1 MRQQD
6 DPARPAP
13 TPALPGH
20 GGDRCVMSDERPAG
34 LTTMGASAHNPLE
47 QPYRPGDGNHARRR
61 GQALTVVVDER
72 GVEAALRAFKK
83 MVLKEGLL
91 KDLKR
96 HAHYEKPG
104 DRKRRKTRE
113 AIRRRRRQA
122 ARTRVRMGER
132 E

>member
-1 MRQQD
+1 MSSIEHPREGAPQTERSERTHGD
-6 DPARPAP
+6 GRRPA
-13 TPALPGH
+13 
-20 GGDRCVMSDERPAG
+20 
-34 LTTMGASAHNPLE
+34 
-47 QPYRPGDGNHARRR
+47 RR

-72 GVEAALRAFKK
+72 GIEVALRVFKRL
-83 MVLKEGLL
+83 VLKEGLL

-96 HAHYEKPG
+96 HAYFEKPG

-122 ARTRVRMGER
+122 ARTRQRFGER